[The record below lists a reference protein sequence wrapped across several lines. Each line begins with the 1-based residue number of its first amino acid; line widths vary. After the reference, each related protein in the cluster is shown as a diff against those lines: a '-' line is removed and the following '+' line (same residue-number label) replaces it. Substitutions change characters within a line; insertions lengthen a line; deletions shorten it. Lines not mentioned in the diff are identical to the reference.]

1 MDNNDKKS
9 RQNKV
14 TEFMILSGQY
24 DPAHNVDLLSPSE
37 KDVKFSKLRLI
48 LLLEKVQALFNSFLT
63 DSIQYRH
70 LDPLFNI
77 LLSKINNLNN
87 SDFDL
92 KIDEIAKVISDIDYI
107 NSGTAVWLGI
117 DSEVVFNLVH
127 DHNLSKIDPITN
139 RPNKRIDGKV
149 IEHSSYQPLDLN
161 LTKDI
166 WLKVNKEEGIKDG
179 K

>member
-1 MDNNDKKS
+1 MSNNDKKS
-9 RQNKV
+9 RQNRVK
-14 TEFMILSGQY
+14 EFMVLSGHLDLY
-24 DPAHNVDLLSPSE
+24 HDVNLLSLSE
-37 KDVKFSKLRLI
+37 KDAKLAKLRLI
-48 LLLEKVQALFNSFLT
+48 LLLEKVQTLFNSFLT
-63 DSIQYRH
+63 SSVQYKH

-77 LLSKINNLNN
+77 LLSRINNLNN

-127 DHNLSKIDPITN
+127 DNNLSKIDPITN

-149 IEHSSYQPLDLN
+149 IEHASSQPLDLS
-161 LTKDI
+161 LTKDS
-166 WLKVNKEEGIKDG
+166 WLKINTEEGVKDG